1 MQIWHKKIQFVLK
14 NLQKIDFSKKKFS
27 VSKKSHQKWD
37 ENFEKTFFANFFT
50 TNCIFYVKFAFRM
63 FSAFIWYTYCP
74 CRSKMT
80 NFQKSWYRKL
90 ENFRGQSRLLRRH
103 LTAKL
108 CNLEK
113 SSSTLQLGKDV
124 SFHLRPCLTDLDG
137 QMAML

>member
-1 MQIWHKKIQFVLK
+1 MDNINFGGCLWKFSKNSRYEKK
-14 NLQKIDFSKKKFS
+14 NLNETEKFF
-27 VSKKSHQKWD
+27 
-37 ENFEKTFFANFFT
+37 FEKSIFCKFFK

-80 NFQKSWYRKL
+80 NFQKLWYRKL
-90 ENFRGQSRLLRRH
+90 ENFRGQSKLLQRH

-113 SSSTLQLGKDV
+113 SSSTLQLSKDV
-124 SFHLRPCLTDLDG
+124 SFYLRSCLTDFDG
-137 QMAML
+137 KMAML

>member
-1 MQIWHKKIQFVLK
+1 MDNINFGGCLQKFSKNLRYEKKNLNETENFFLK
-14 NLQKIDFSKKKFS
+14 NQFFAIFSKQIVF
-27 VSKKSHQKWD
+27 
-37 ENFEKTFFANFFT
+37 
-50 TNCIFYVKFAFRM
+50 FYVKFAFRM

-80 NFQKSWYRKL
+80 IFQKSWYRKL

-113 SSSTLQLGKDV
+113 SSSTLQLKMSAFIWDHV
-124 SFHLRPCLTDLDG
+124 WLIWMEKWWCYRSKTV
-137 QMAML
+137 